1 MSETDGKETHT
12 MKNSKLIA
20 LIAALLAAVLC
31 FASCG
36 KTDEPTDAA
45 NPSETG
51 ASTEATTAADAAPAD
66 AAVSDKEQEKAVNVT
81 VIVKDKDGKSTEFKI
96 ETKKTNLA
104 DALLEKALVTG
115 DTTEYGL
122 YIKTVNGIR
131 ADYAE
136 DKAYWAILD
145 KDGNMLQTGAS
156 STPVAEGDTFVLAYT
171 PADAQ

>member
-1 MSETDGKETHT
+1 

-20 LIAALLAAVLC
+20 LIAALLAVVLC

-36 KTDEPTDAA
+36 KTEDPTNAA
-45 NPSETG
+45 NPSESG

-66 AAVSDKEQEKAVNVT
+66 AAVSDKEQEKAVNIT

>member
-1 MSETDGKETHT
+1 MSDTDGKETHT

-36 KTDEPTDAA
+36 KTDEPTNPA
-45 NPSETG
+45 NPSEVGT
-51 ASTEATTAADAAPAD
+51 STEATTVADAAPA
-66 AAVSDKEQEKAVNVT
+66 AEQEKAVNVT
-81 VIVKDKDGKSTEFKI
+81 VIVKDKDGKATEFKI

-115 DTTEYGL
+115 DETEYGL

-131 ADYAE
+131 ADYTE

-156 STPVAEGDTFVLAYT
+156 STPVADGDTFVLAYT

>member
-1 MSETDGKETHT
+1 MFNTDGKETHT

-36 KTDEPTDAA
+36 KT
-45 NPSETG
+45 ETG
-51 ASTEATTAADAAPAD
+51 TSTEATTVADAAPATD
-66 AAVSDKEQEKAVNVT
+66 AESAAEQEKAVNVT
-81 VIVKDKDGKSTEFKI
+81 VIVKDKDGKATEFKI

-115 DTTEYGL
+115 DETEYGL

-131 ADYAE
+131 ADYTE

>member
-1 MSETDGKETHT
+1 

-45 NPSETG
+45 NPSGLLEICCQREMLLL
-51 ASTEATTAADAAPAD
+51 SESAA
-66 AAVSDKEQEKAVNVT
+66 EQEKAVNVT
-81 VIVKDKDGKSTEFKI
+81 VIVKDKDGKATEFKI

-115 DTTEYGL
+115 DETEYGL

-131 ADYAE
+131 ADYTE